1 MSTGLRPLPFKRP
14 LPISQHGPRPYALPY
29 IWSTTG
35 KRDVGILE
43 SLSTG
48 RIWDQLYLNPFV
60 PFEHSVVASAPSLLP
75 WMHLLKNRTLLFKAA
90 NLPVALKTFLTRPS
104 NRRHLQ
110 NWMTWVLAPQNFSH
124 EPITNKHPPPLHSD
138 HMSQDSSHEIT
149 EHCLPARHT
158 AQDAEMLTMRRPLI
172 HCNAHLLCRQK
183 TAAALWSWTRSSTNR
198 PRGRRRNER
207 HKLVSGCRSEGSGF
221 LSRQLL
227 EARTER
233 VQDGKEMKGMLL
245 QLGHF
250 AGHSGSKL
258 LKICLWLSFF
268 FFFFFLIPRRQINS
282 ERALWEHLHMSFKY
296 PKYDTGALLRNN
308 YILKR
313 WSRNRGFQKT
323 FNMKS
328 FGTSIEY
335 RFT

>member
-158 AQDAEMLTMRRPLI
+158 AQDAEMLTMRQTENS
-172 HCNAHLLCRQK
+172 C
-183 TAAALWSWTRSSTNR
+183 SSV
-198 PRGRRRNER
+198 
-207 HKLVSGCRSEGSGF
+207 KLDQEQHQQT
-221 LSRQLL
+221 SRQTKKRK
-227 EARTER
+227 AQ
-233 VQDGKEMKGMLL
+233 VG
-245 QLGHF
+245 
-250 AGHSGSKL
+250 
-258 LKICLWLSFF
+258 LWLQIWREAVSFPGSCWRPAQNACRMARKWRVCSCSLVTLQGIREASCWKSVCDYHS

-282 ERALWEHLHMSFKY
+282 ERAPWEHLHTSFKY

-313 WSRNRGFQKT
+313 WSRNRVFQKT

>member
-29 IWSTTG
+29 IWSMTG

-172 HCNAHLLCRQK
+172 HCNARLLCRQK

-227 EARTER
+227 EARTECVRMARKWR
-233 VQDGKEMKGMLL
+233 VCSCSLVTL
-245 QLGHF
+245 QGIRE
-250 AGHSGSKL
+250 ASCWKSVCDYHS
-258 LKICLWLSFF
+258 
-268 FFFFFLIPRRQINS
+268 FFFFFLIPQRQINS

-313 WSRNRGFQKT
+313 WSRNRVFQKT

>member
-1 MSTGLRPLPFKRP
+1 MQTENSCSSVKLDQEQHQQTSRQTKKRKAQVGLWLQIWRKRFPF
-14 LPISQHGPRPYALPY
+14 Q
-29 IWSTTG
+29 
-35 KRDVGILE
+35 
-43 SLSTG
+43 
-48 RIWDQLYLNPFV
+48 
-60 PFEHSVVASAPSLLP
+60 
-75 WMHLLKNRTLLFKAA
+75 
-90 NLPVALKTFLTRPS
+90 
-104 NRRHLQ
+104 
-110 NWMTWVLAPQNFSH
+110 
-124 EPITNKHPPPLHSD
+124 
-138 HMSQDSSHEIT
+138 
-149 EHCLPARHT
+149 
-158 AQDAEMLTMRRPLI
+158 
-172 HCNAHLLCRQK
+172 
-183 TAAALWSWTRSSTNR
+183 AAAGGPHRMR
-198 PRGRRRNER
+198 E
-207 HKLVSGCRSEGSGF
+207 
-221 LSRQLL
+221 
-227 EARTER
+227 
-233 VQDGKEMKGMLL
+233 DGKEMKGMLL

-313 WSRNRGFQKT
+313 WSRNRVFQKT